1 MENVATNAAIA
12 TTPTELQDLG
22 GFQQRLDRREA
33 ARQIYWYDI
42 PKGIATS
49 TGVTRI
55 GLVELTSDEYLMAAN
70 RCQNNLGRLSLELV
84 KESVH
89 KVDTGTMQAP
99 SIRSINTGDGSADMF
114 WNQMR
119 KGMSKLQSLAN
130 MAYGKIHNNTSDE
143 VEYFL
148 ASEETTAG

>member
-1 MENVATNAAIA
+1 MSNQQNAAMNAAVQQPPEIQ
-12 TTPTELQDLG
+12 ELG
-22 GFQQRLDRREA
+22 GFQERLNRREA
-33 ARQIYWYDI
+33 TRQVYWYDV
-42 PKGIATS
+42 PPTVAKS
-49 TGVTRI
+49 TGVSRI
-55 GLVELTSDEYLMAAN
+55 GLVELTADEYLLAAN

-84 KESVH
+84 KEAVRR
-89 KVDTGTMQAP
+89 VDD
-99 SIRSINTGDGSADMF
+99 RSINTGDGSSDIF

-148 ASEETTAG
+148 ASESTTAG